1 MLCKYLPEIP
11 GLGWVDDIIT
21 VSESGQKSS
30 RLIAFI
36 KAKLAIKKLKLGAK
50 KCFIVHIGKNRE
62 DYQNVQRFVDGWS
75 VQTQK
80 NYDTGDKEINN
91 ILKYEM
97 IEFSHIKA
105 DKYLGQVI
113 SSDLENSFNITK
125 LRNKCIGMKK

>member
-50 KCFIVHIGKNRE
+50 KCFIVHIGKNHE
-62 DYQNVQRFVDGWS
+62 DYQNV
-75 VQTQK
+75 
-80 NYDTGDKEINN
+80 
-91 ILKYEM
+91 
-97 IEFSHIKA
+97 
-105 DKYLGQVI
+105 
-113 SSDLENSFNITK
+113 
-125 LRNKCIGMKK
+125 